1 MNFEFIKPVPG
12 LGNLYETCKNAELLA
27 LNVPA
32 MSCVSSRS
40 ALEFI
45 VRLIYRS
52 VVGDDHGMDLFS
64 LVTDE
69 DFVRYINDQTI
80 IDAIHVVRVNGN
92 NGAHGRTVTAPVACQ
107 TLEQLQ
113 YVLGETLMNMNEID
127 DYPSFVSPLEVVRA
141 RRASRP
147 TGAPVEAPNN
157 AESPAVA
164 EPAALVTPLGKDGE
178 HGSRCSGEAI
188 ELTEEVV
195 ARFAPS
201 LRKTKFVVTKGH
213 DPRENR
219 KLYLDALL
227 CEGGWKIALNAN
239 QQYPET
245 ASIDMTLDDGTSVD
259 YVLCGR
265 DGRPLAVV
273 EYSADEG
280 NPLANRERANHAV
293 DMLEKKYGYRP
304 TAYYSTGYRLFCID
318 PLGFPPRRVAG
329 FHTID
334 ELELLKQR
342 VDTRADISN
351 PVIDDAITNRDYQK
365 EAIKNVCNAFMN
377 GRRRSVVVMATGT
390 GKTRVAI
397 SLVDVLLR
405 GGWIKNVLF
414 LADRTSLVRQAH
426 KNFTKLLPNIT
437 TSIISGGSLNRDLN
451 ARIIFSTYQT
461 MIKKIDEDS
470 RDFSIG
476 RFDLVIIDEAHRSI
490 FGKYRALF
498 EYFDSLMV
506 GLTATPR
513 SEEFK
518 STFEM
523 FGAENGEPD
532 YAYELEQAVHDCY
545 LVGYTVLDRTTEALR
560 HGIVYDDLSV
570 EDKEKVDSEFGLAGD
585 GADDSLSQ
593 DLSGSVIKLSG
604 KVINK
609 STIDVMLGELMEN
622 GIKVDAGDKLG
633 KTIIFAKSHYEA
645 LMIAERF
652 NVLFPN
658 EGVDFCKCIDSQIDG
673 ALELIDSF
681 SERDKMPQVAVSVDM
696 LDTGIDV
703 PDAVN
708 LVFFKATSSK
718 IKFLQML
725 GRGTRL
731 SPDLFGPGD
740 DKTCFYCF
748 DFYDNFRYFGTTSS
762 WSAEDGFFETSKPV
776 KSASVRINEL
786 KFDIFRQLLAEP
798 NLSGFDK
805 TYFDE
810 LYSYFSRG
818 VADLNND
825 AFEVNRNIAYVNKYR
840 AEDKLLCLDKDEVD
854 EFKTRVLP
862 LLPRESCSLKVKS
875 FDALVLTV
883 ESEYK
888 KRLDE
893 GKDPATIRFGLSQLS
908 SAFSERMRALL
919 KLKTIPAV
927 MAKEQLITSMM
938 SGEYLLSDFSFERA
952 EYVRKELRGLMNYIQ
967 ADDKNHVIDL
977 PDHIIDNDER
987 TGFASEL
994 NYADKVGEYLQ
1005 SNNDVAL
1012 AKLRALDVL
1021 TPDDIEALK
1030 RVFTLQLGTAGEFA
1044 SWAGVSWGDTAAL
1057 AFLRKHVGLS
1067 DVAVEDRL
1075 GSILHDERLND
1086 NQALYLNQMVDY
1098 ARVNGDITTRVLLD
1112 EAPFKGRDLMGLFGQ
1127 ELFPLVKQVVNIIH
1141 GALG

>member
-1 MNFEFIKPVPG
+1 
-12 LGNLYETCKNAELLA
+12 
-27 LNVPA
+27 
-32 MSCVSSRS
+32 
-40 ALEFI
+40 
-45 VRLIYRS
+45 
-52 VVGDDHGMDLFS
+52 
-64 LVTDE
+64 
-69 DFVRYINDQTI
+69 
-80 IDAIHVVRVNGN
+80 
-92 NGAHGRTVTAPVACQ
+92 
-107 TLEQLQ
+107 
-113 YVLGETLMNMNEID
+113 
-127 DYPSFVSPLEVVRA
+127 
-141 RRASRP
+141 
-147 TGAPVEAPNN
+147 
-157 AESPAVA
+157 
-164 EPAALVTPLGKDGE
+164 
-178 HGSRCSGEAI
+178 
-188 ELTEEVV
+188 
-195 ARFAPS
+195 
-201 LRKTKFVVTKGH
+201 
-213 DPRENR
+213 
-219 KLYLDALL
+219 
-227 CEGGWKIALNAN
+227 
-239 QQYPET
+239 
-245 ASIDMTLDDGTSVD
+245 
-259 YVLCGR
+259 
-265 DGRPLAVV
+265 
-273 EYSADEG
+273 
-280 NPLANRERANHAV
+280 
-293 DMLEKKYGYRP
+293 
-304 TAYYSTGYRLFCID
+304 
-318 PLGFPPRRVAG
+318 
-329 FHTID
+329 
-334 ELELLKQR
+334 
-342 VDTRADISN
+342 
-351 PVIDDAITNRDYQK
+351 
-365 EAIKNVCNAFMN
+365 
-377 GRRRSVVVMATGT
+377 
-390 GKTRVAI
+390 
-397 SLVDVLLR
+397 
-405 GGWIKNVLF
+405 
-414 LADRTSLVRQAH
+414 
-426 KNFTKLLPNIT
+426 
-437 TSIISGGSLNRDLN
+437 
-451 ARIIFSTYQT
+451 

-532 YAYELEQAVHDCY
+532 YAYELEQAVHDGY

-570 EDKEKVDSEFGLAGD
+570 EDKETVDSEFGLAGD

-731 SPDLFGPGD
+731 CPDLFGPGD
-740 DKTCFYCF
+740 DKACFYCF

-762 WSAEDGFFETSKPV
+762 WSAEDGFFETSKSV

-810 LYSYFSRG
+810 LYSYFSCG

-854 EFKTRVLP
+854 EFKTRVLS

-938 SGEYLLSDFSFERA
+938 SGEYLLSDFSFERS

-994 NYADKVGEYLQ
+994 NYADKVSEYLQ

-1086 NQALYLNQMVDY
+1086 NQALYLNQMVEY
-1098 ARVNGDITTRVLLD
+1098 ARVNGDITTKALLD

>member
-52 VVGDDHGMDLFS
+52 VVGDDYGMDLFS

-69 DFVRYINDQTI
+69 GFVRYINDQTI

-127 DYPSFVSPLEVVRA
+127 DYPSFVSPLEAVRA
-141 RRASRP
+141 RQASRS

-157 AESPAVA
+157 SESPAVA
-164 EPAALVTPLGKDGE
+164 EPAALVTPLGKDDE

-219 KLYLDALL
+219 KLYLGALL

-293 DMLEKKYGYRP
+293 DMLEIKYGYRP

-342 VDTRADISN
+342 VNTRADISN

-461 MIKKIDEDS
+461 MIKKIDEES

-532 YAYELEQAVHDCY
+532 YAYELEQAVHDGY

-585 GADDSLSQ
+585 SADDSLSQ

-609 STIDVMLGELMEN
+609 NTIDVMLGELMEN

-708 LVFFKATSSK
+708 LVFFKAISSK

-740 DKTCFYCF
+740 DKTSFYCF

-994 NYADKVGEYLQ
+994 NYADKVSEYLQ

-1044 SWAGVSWGDTAAL
+1044 SWAGISWGDTAAL

-1098 ARVNGDITTRVLLD
+1098 ARVNGDITTKALLD

>member
-12 LGNLYETCKNAELLA
+12 LGNLYDTCKNAELLA
-27 LNVPA
+27 LSVPA

-52 VVGDDHGMDLFS
+52 VVGDEHGMDLFS

-92 NGAHGRTVTAPVACQ
+92 NGAHGRTVTSPVACQ

-113 YVLGETLMNMNEID
+113 YVLGETLMNMNQID
-127 DYPSFVSPLEVVRA
+127 DYPTFVSPLKIA
-141 RRASRP
+141 RTRQASRP
-147 TGAPVEAPNN
+147 SDASVKAPNN
-157 AESPAVA
+157 AKPSAATEPVAV
-164 EPAALVTPLGKDGE
+164 VTPSGKDE
-178 HGSRCSGEAI
+178 ERSSQCADETI

-201 LRKTKFVVTKGH
+201 LRKTKFVVAKGH

-227 CEGGWKIALNAN
+227 CEGNWKIALNAN

-293 DMLEKKYGYRP
+293 DVLEKKYGYRP

-342 VDTRADISN
+342 VDSRADISN

-532 YAYELEQAVHDCY
+532 YAYELEQAVHDGY

-585 GADDSLSQ
+585 DVDGSSGQ
-593 DLSGSVIKLSG
+593 DLSGSVIKISG

-609 STIDVMLGELMEN
+609 STIDAMLGELMEK

-652 NVLFPN
+652 SVLFPN
-658 EGVDFCKCIDSQIDG
+658 EGVDFCKCIDSQVDG

-731 SPDLFGPGD
+731 SPDLFGPGE
-740 DKTCFYCF
+740 DKAGFYCF

-762 WSAEDGFFETSKPV
+762 WSAEDGFFDSSKPV

-786 KFDIFRQLLAEP
+786 KFDIFRQLQAEP

-810 LYSYFSRG
+810 LYSYFSHG

-840 AEDKLLCLDKDEVD
+840 AEEKLLCLDKDEVD
-854 EFKTRVLP
+854 EFKAHVLP
-862 LLPRESCSLKVKS
+862 LLPRESCSLKVRS

-893 GKDPATIRFGLSQLS
+893 GKDPASIRFGLSQLGN
-908 SAFSERMRALL
+908 AFSERMRALL

-938 SGEYLLSDFSFERA
+938 AGEYLLSDFSFERA
-952 EYVRKELRGLMNYIQ
+952 EHVRKELRGLMNYIQ
-967 ADDKNHVIDL
+967 ADNNNHVIDL

-987 TGFASEL
+987 TGFATEL
-994 NYADKVGEYLQ
+994 DYADKVSEYLQ

-1012 AKLRALDVL
+1012 VKLRTLDVL

-1030 RVFTLQLGTAGEFA
+1030 QVFTSRLGTAGEFA

-1067 DVAVEDRL
+1067 EAAVEDKL

-1086 NQALYLNQMVDY
+1086 NQAIYLNQMVEY
-1098 ARVNGDITTRVLLD
+1098 ARVNGDITTKALLD

-1127 ELFPLVKQVVNIIH
+1127 ELFPLVKQIVNIIH

>member
-1 MNFEFIKPVPG
+1 
-12 LGNLYETCKNAELLA
+12 
-27 LNVPA
+27 
-32 MSCVSSRS
+32 
-40 ALEFI
+40 
-45 VRLIYRS
+45 
-52 VVGDDHGMDLFS
+52 
-64 LVTDE
+64 
-69 DFVRYINDQTI
+69 
-80 IDAIHVVRVNGN
+80 
-92 NGAHGRTVTAPVACQ
+92 
-107 TLEQLQ
+107 
-113 YVLGETLMNMNEID
+113 
-127 DYPSFVSPLEVVRA
+127 
-141 RRASRP
+141 
-147 TGAPVEAPNN
+147 
-157 AESPAVA
+157 
-164 EPAALVTPLGKDGE
+164 
-178 HGSRCSGEAI
+178 
-188 ELTEEVV
+188 
-195 ARFAPS
+195 
-201 LRKTKFVVTKGH
+201 
-213 DPRENR
+213 
-219 KLYLDALL
+219 
-227 CEGGWKIALNAN
+227 
-239 QQYPET
+239 
-245 ASIDMTLDDGTSVD
+245 
-259 YVLCGR
+259 
-265 DGRPLAVV
+265 
-273 EYSADEG
+273 
-280 NPLANRERANHAV
+280 
-293 DMLEKKYGYRP
+293 
-304 TAYYSTGYRLFCID
+304 
-318 PLGFPPRRVAG
+318 
-329 FHTID
+329 
-334 ELELLKQR
+334 
-342 VDTRADISN
+342 
-351 PVIDDAITNRDYQK
+351 
-365 EAIKNVCNAFMN
+365 
-377 GRRRSVVVMATGT
+377 
-390 GKTRVAI
+390 
-397 SLVDVLLR
+397 
-405 GGWIKNVLF
+405 
-414 LADRTSLVRQAH
+414 
-426 KNFTKLLPNIT
+426 
-437 TSIISGGSLNRDLN
+437 
-451 ARIIFSTYQT
+451 
-461 MIKKIDEDS
+461 
-470 RDFSIG
+470 
-476 RFDLVIIDEAHRSI
+476 
-490 FGKYRALF
+490 
-498 EYFDSLMV
+498 
-506 GLTATPR
+506 
-513 SEEFK
+513 
-518 STFEM
+518 
-523 FGAENGEPD
+523 
-532 YAYELEQAVHDCY
+532 
-545 LVGYTVLDRTTEALR
+545 
-560 HGIVYDDLSV
+560 
-570 EDKEKVDSEFGLAGD
+570 
-585 GADDSLSQ
+585 
-593 DLSGSVIKLSG
+593 
-604 KVINK
+604 
-609 STIDVMLGELMEN
+609 
-622 GIKVDAGDKLG
+622 
-633 KTIIFAKSHYEA
+633 
-645 LMIAERF
+645 MIAERF

-810 LYSYFSRG
+810 LYSYFSCG

-994 NYADKVGEYLQ
+994 NYADKVSEYLQ

-1030 RVFTLQLGTAGEFA
+1030 QVFTLQLGTAGEFA

>member
-1 MNFEFIKPVPG
+1 M
-12 LGNLYETCKNAELLA
+12 
-27 LNVPA
+27 
-32 MSCVSSRS
+32 
-40 ALEFI
+40 
-45 VRLIYRS
+45 
-52 VVGDDHGMDLFS
+52 
-64 LVTDE
+64 
-69 DFVRYINDQTI
+69 
-80 IDAIHVVRVNGN
+80 
-92 NGAHGRTVTAPVACQ
+92 
-107 TLEQLQ
+107 
-113 YVLGETLMNMNEID
+113 
-127 DYPSFVSPLEVVRA
+127 
-141 RRASRP
+141 
-147 TGAPVEAPNN
+147 
-157 AESPAVA
+157 
-164 EPAALVTPLGKDGE
+164 
-178 HGSRCSGEAI
+178 
-188 ELTEEVV
+188 
-195 ARFAPS
+195 
-201 LRKTKFVVTKGH
+201 
-213 DPRENR
+213 
-219 KLYLDALL
+219 
-227 CEGGWKIALNAN
+227 
-239 QQYPET
+239 
-245 ASIDMTLDDGTSVD
+245 
-259 YVLCGR
+259 
-265 DGRPLAVV
+265 
-273 EYSADEG
+273 
-280 NPLANRERANHAV
+280 
-293 DMLEKKYGYRP
+293 
-304 TAYYSTGYRLFCID
+304 
-318 PLGFPPRRVAG
+318 
-329 FHTID
+329 
-334 ELELLKQR
+334 
-342 VDTRADISN
+342 
-351 PVIDDAITNRDYQK
+351 
-365 EAIKNVCNAFMN
+365 
-377 GRRRSVVVMATGT
+377 
-390 GKTRVAI
+390 
-397 SLVDVLLR
+397 
-405 GGWIKNVLF
+405 
-414 LADRTSLVRQAH
+414 
-426 KNFTKLLPNIT
+426 
-437 TSIISGGSLNRDLN
+437 
-451 ARIIFSTYQT
+451 
-461 MIKKIDEDS
+461 
-470 RDFSIG
+470 
-476 RFDLVIIDEAHRSI
+476 IIDEAHRSI

-532 YAYELEQAVHDCY
+532 YAYELEQAVHDGY

-731 SPDLFGPGD
+731 CPDLFGPGD
-740 DKTCFYCF
+740 DKACFYCF

-762 WSAEDGFFETSKPV
+762 WSAEDGFFETSKSV

-810 LYSYFSRG
+810 LYSYFSCG

-854 EFKTRVLP
+854 EFKTRVLS

-994 NYADKVGEYLQ
+994 NYADKVSEYLQ

-1098 ARVNGDITTRVLLD
+1098 ARVNGDITTKALLD